1 MPPHPTPLPLRGQ
14 LLVRLVAG
22 ICGAGGLGLL
32 TWALARQSMDPAM
45 RLTSVGAGLGLVAS
59 AVLCW
64 WLSLRLVALHAT
76 ARAAQDAAQRATN
89 QLCATL
95 DILPD
100 GLAIYD
106 ADDRLVLCNPRYREV
121 GPGTMMAV
129 EYGTRFEDV
138 LRRAA
143 ESGHIVAA
151 RQDTNAW
158 LADRMA
164 RHRSPGQ
171 PEVQEVEGDRWMLI
185 TERLQEGGHGGATRR
200 HYGRGAQGAGAQAG
214 PARRRTC
221 RAQSA
226 RSRQCHARRAGHL
239 RRTRPAGAV
248 Q

>member
-45 RLTSVGAGLGLVAS
+45 RLASVGAGLGLVAS

-76 ARAAQDAAQRATN
+76 ASAAQDAAQRATN

-121 GPGTMMAV
+121 SPGTMMAV
-129 EYGTRFEDV
+129 EY
-138 LRRAA
+138 
-143 ESGHIVAA
+143 
-151 RQDTNAW
+151 
-158 LADRMA
+158 
-164 RHRSPGQ
+164 
-171 PEVQEVEGDRWMLI
+171 
-185 TERLQEGGHGGATRR
+185 
-200 HYGRGAQGAGAQAG
+200 
-214 PARRRTC
+214 
-221 RAQSA
+221 
-226 RSRQCHARRAGHL
+226 
-239 RRTRPAGAV
+239 
-248 Q
+248 

>member
-45 RLTSVGAGLGLVAS
+45 RLASVGAGLGLMAS
-59 AVLCW
+59 AVLCQ

-106 ADDRLVLCNPRYREV
+106 ADDRLVLCNPRYR
-121 GPGTMMAV
+121 
-129 EYGTRFEDV
+129 
-138 LRRAA
+138 
-143 ESGHIVAA
+143 
-151 RQDTNAW
+151 
-158 LADRMA
+158 
-164 RHRSPGQ
+164 
-171 PEVQEVEGDRWMLI
+171 
-185 TERLQEGGHGGATRR
+185 
-200 HYGRGAQGAGAQAG
+200 
-214 PARRRTC
+214 
-221 RAQSA
+221 
-226 RSRQCHARRAGHL
+226 
-239 RRTRPAGAV
+239 
-248 Q
+248 